1 MFWFFLPVNVRL
13 SRYHGFRLA
22 VLTRVHT
29 SVAVRWPRAS
39 PRSAWPSR
47 GARSLALPDRAGG
60 LAGRRLCLLGTVR
73 PAHRPGPPVRPGAGL
88 LASTGKN
95 RKNGSGLGLGLWSG
109 VAQTARGVGV
119 LAAAE
124 SSDRR
129 RVVAAAAR
137 VAGELRTALTF
148 SGGLDK
154 RGTDLY
160 TCKSPGIRVS
170 GPSRAAGSSSA
181 RMCRV
186 ARRGLGPV
194 RGSLSQESRGRTGTR
209 EDPARG
215 GASGPARHRHTGAA
229 PGSERSH
236 A

>member
-1 MFWFFLPVNVRL
+1 MFWVFLPVNVRL

-39 PRSAWPSR
+39 PRWVWPSR

-73 PAHRPGPPVRPGAGL
+73 PAHRLGPPVRPGAGL

-119 LAAAE
+119 LPAAE

-129 RVVAAAAR
+129 RVAAAAHPCGWGAQNGSYVFRWFRQTRDRSLHVQIAWNSSLRAQPCGGVVFSAYVPGRPPWSRPR
-137 VAGELRTALTF
+137 VW
-148 SGGLDK
+148 
-154 RGTDLY
+154 
-160 TCKSPGIRVS
+160 V
-170 GPSRAAGSSSA
+170 
-181 RMCRV
+181 
-186 ARRGLGPV
+186 PV
-194 RGSLSQESRGRTGTR
+194 TGKQR
-209 EDPARG
+209 PDRDA
-215 GASGPARHRHTGAA
+215 
-229 PGSERSH
+229 
-236 A
+236 